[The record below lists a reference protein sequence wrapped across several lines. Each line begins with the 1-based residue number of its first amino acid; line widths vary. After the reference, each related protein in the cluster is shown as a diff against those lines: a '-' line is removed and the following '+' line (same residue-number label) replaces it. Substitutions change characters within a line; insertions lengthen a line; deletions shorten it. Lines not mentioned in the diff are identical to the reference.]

1 MPRPWAAI
9 ASNMTAPDAARLRD
23 DRTPLRLPQISSRSP
38 GRARKVSLAVS
49 NTE

>member
-1 MPRPWAAI
+1 
-9 ASNMTAPDAARLRD
+9 
-23 DRTPLRLPQISSRSP
+23 LRLPQISSRSP